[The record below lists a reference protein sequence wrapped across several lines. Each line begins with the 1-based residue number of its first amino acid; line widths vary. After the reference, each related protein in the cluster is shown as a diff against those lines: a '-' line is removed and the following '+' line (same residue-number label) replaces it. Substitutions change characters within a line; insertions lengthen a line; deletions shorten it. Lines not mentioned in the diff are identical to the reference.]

1 MYKNINTLT
10 IHLTQTTAQ
19 KVGTLAIKDKK
30 IYFEYDKDFLKTG
43 IELSPYK
50 LPLKSGLFRCD
61 DDTFDGLW
69 GLFNDSLPDG
79 WGRLLMDRHLMRLGV
94 NPASLSPLDRLAYVG
109 SHAMGALSY
118 EPERE
123 VENSF
128 DKIILD
134 DLAKS
139 SAEIL
144 EGRSEAL
151 LDELLSLN
159 GSSAG
164 ARPKVLVQISDDQKQ
179 IIHGRQKLQEGFS
192 HWMVKFASSMDS
204 REIGAIEYAY
214 SLMAREA
221 GLDMPQTALLEGAK
235 GRYFAIKR
243 FDRVGDRRVH
253 MHSVAGLTHS
263 DFRFPTLDYDDLLA
277 LTLHLTKNIQEV
289 EKVFRLACFNLFTH
303 NRDDHAKNFSFVM
316 DERGV
321 WRFSPIY
328 DVTFSNGPGGE
339 HSTMYMGEGK
349 NPTSEH
355 LLALAKEHGLKKG
368 SVIVDEVGE
377 VTNRWREFARIA
389 GVSRKSYDRIERICN
404 PRFKNNIKKRGT

>member
-1 MYKNINTLT
+1 MTKTLT
-10 IHLTQTTAQ
+10 IHLTKTQ
-19 KVGTLAIKDKK
+19 KVGTLAIRDKK

-50 LPLKSGLFRCD
+50 LPLKAGLFRCD

-94 NPASLSPLDRLAYVG
+94 NPATLSPLDRLAYVG

-118 EPERE
+118 EPEQE
-123 VENSF
+123 IENTF
-128 DKIILD
+128 DDIVLD
-134 DLAKS
+134 DLAES

-144 EGRSEAL
+144 EGSSETL

-179 IIHGRQKLQEGFS
+179 IIHGRQKLKEGFS
-192 HWMVKFASSMDS
+192 HWMVKFASSVDS
-204 REIGAIEYAY
+204 HEVGAVEYAY
-214 SLMAREA
+214 SLMVREA
-221 GLDMPQTALLEGAK
+221 GLDMPKTALLEGKK
-235 GRYFAIKR
+235 GRYFAIER
-243 FDRVGDRRVH
+243 FDRVRDKRIH

-277 LTLHLTKNIQEV
+277 LALHLTKNIQEV
-289 EKVFRLACFNLFTH
+289 EKVFRLACFNLFSH

-316 DERGV
+316 DEKGT
-321 WRFSPIY
+321 WSFSPVY
-328 DVTFSNGPGGE
+328 DVTFSHGIEGG
-339 HSTMYMGEGK
+339 HSTLYLGESK

-355 LLALAKEHGLKKG
+355 LLALAKKHGLKKG
-368 SVIVDEVGE
+368 SAIVDEVAE
-377 VTNRWREFARIA
+377 ASQRWQEFAKTA
-389 GVSRKSYDRIERICN
+389 GVSKRSMESIATV
-404 PRFKNNIKKRGT
+404 IKEI

>member
-1 MYKNINTLT
+1 MNLT
-10 IHLTQTTAQ
+10 IHLTQTTTY

-50 LPLKSGLFRCD
+50 LPLKAGLFRCD
-61 DDTFDGLW
+61 DTTFDGLW

-94 NPASLSPLDRLAYVG
+94 NPHSLSPLDRLAYVG

-118 EPERE
+118 EPEQE
-123 VENSF
+123 VENLL
-128 DKIILD
+128 DEVVLD
-134 DLAKS
+134 DLAES

-144 EGRSEAL
+144 EGSSEAL

-164 ARPKVLVQISDDQKQ
+164 VRPKVLVQISDDQKQ
-179 IIHGRQKLQEGFS
+179 IIHGRQKLKEGFS
-192 HWMVKFASSMDS
+192 HWMVKFASSAYS
-204 REIGAIEYAY
+204 HEIGAIEYAY
-214 SLMAREA
+214 SLMAKEA
-221 GLDMPQTALLEGAK
+221 GLLMPRTALLKGKK
-235 GRYFAIKR
+235 GRYFAIER
-243 FDRVGDRRVH
+243 FDRIGDKRIH

-263 DFRFPTLDYDDLLA
+263 DFRFPTLDYDDLFS
-277 LTLHLTKNIQEV
+277 LTLHLTKNMQEV

-316 DERGV
+316 DEKGV
-321 WRFSPIY
+321 WNFSPVY
-328 DVTFSNGPGGE
+328 DITFSSGIEGG
-339 HSTMYMGEGK
+339 HSTLYLGEGQ

-355 LLALAKEHGLKKG
+355 LLQLAKKHGIKKADAIIEK
-368 SVIVDEVGE
+368 VKEVSNKWKIYAE
-377 VTNRWREFARIA
+377 KS
-389 GVSRKSYDRIERICN
+389 GVSTKTQKLISNHLSTFR
-404 PRFKNNIKKRGT
+404 

>member
-1 MYKNINTLT
+1 MYQNIKTLT
-10 IHLTQTTAQ
+10 IHLTQTTTQ
-19 KVGTLAIKDKK
+19 KVGTLAIRDKK
-30 IYFEYDKDFLKTG
+30 IYFEYDKNFLKTG

-61 DDTFDGLW
+61 DDTLDGLW

-94 NPASLSPLDRLAYVG
+94 NPHSLSPLDRLAYVG

-123 VENSF
+123 VENSI
-128 DKIILD
+128 DTIVLD
-134 DLAKS
+134 DLAES

-144 EGRSEAL
+144 EGSSETL
-151 LDELLSLN
+151 LDELLTLN

-179 IIHGRQKLQEGFS
+179 IIHGRQKLQKGFS

-221 GLDMPQTALLEGAK
+221 GLQMPQTALLEGEK
-235 GRYFAIKR
+235 GRYFAIER

-263 DFRFPTLDYDDLLA
+263 DFRFPTLDYSDLLT
-277 LTLHLTKNIQEV
+277 LTLHLTKNVQEV

-303 NRDDHAKNFSFVM
+303 NRDDHAKNFSFIM
-316 DERGV
+316 DEKGV
-321 WRFSPIY
+321 WSFSPVY
-328 DVTFSNGPGGE
+328 DITFSNGPGGE

-349 NPTSEH
+349 NPRSEH
-355 LLALAKEHGLKKG
+355 LLELAKKHGIKKG
-368 SVIVDEVGE
+368 TEIIDEV
-377 VTNRWREFARIA
+377 REAVSYWSSFAKEA
-389 GVSRKSYDRIERICN
+389 NVSKKSCQSIGDILEQLK
-404 PRFKNNIKKRGT
+404 F

>member
-1 MYKNINTLT
+1 MNKLT
-10 IHLTQTTAQ
+10 IHLTQTKTK
-19 KVGTLAIKDKK
+19 KVGTLAIRDKK

-79 WGRLLMDRHLMRLGV
+79 WGRLLMDRHLMRLGI
-94 NPASLSPLDRLAYVG
+94 NPHSLSPLDRLAYVG
-109 SHAMGALSY
+109 SHSMGALSY

-123 VENSF
+123 VENSI
-128 DKIILD
+128 DTIVLD
-134 DLAKS
+134 DLAES

-144 EGRSEAL
+144 EGSSETL

-164 ARPKVLVQISDDQKQ
+164 ARPKVLVQISSDQKQ
-179 IIHGRQKLQEGFS
+179 IIHGRQELQEGFS

-204 REIGAIEYAY
+204 SEIGTIEYAY

-221 GLDMPQTALLEGAK
+221 GLQMPQTALIEGKK

-243 FDRVGDRRVH
+243 FDRVGDKHVH

-277 LTLHLTKNIQEV
+277 LTLHLTKNMQEV

-316 DERGV
+316 DEKGV
-321 WRFSPIY
+321 WNFSPVY

-349 NPTSEH
+349 YPTSEH
-355 LLALAKEHGLKKG
+355 LLQLAKKHG
-368 SVIVDEVGE
+368 
-377 VTNRWREFARIA
+377 
-389 GVSRKSYDRIERICN
+389 
-404 PRFKNNIKKRGT
+404 IKKADAIIENVKQARDKWKIFAEEAKVSKKSQESIWKSIK

>member
-1 MYKNINTLT
+1 MYQNIKTLT
-10 IHLTQTTAQ
+10 IHLTQTTTQ
-19 KVGTLAIKDKK
+19 KVGTLAIRDKK
-30 IYFEYDKDFLKTG
+30 IYFEYDKNFLKTG

-61 DDTFDGLW
+61 DDTLDGLW

-94 NPASLSPLDRLAYVG
+94 NPHSLSPLDRLAYVG

-118 EPERE
+118 KPEQE
-123 VENSF
+123 LENSI
-128 DKIILD
+128 DEIVLD

-144 EGRSEAL
+144 EGSSETL

-179 IIHGRQKLQEGFS
+179 IIHGRQKLQEDFS

-214 SLMAREA
+214 SLMAKEA
-221 GLDMPQTALLEGAK
+221 ELDMPQTALLEAKK

-243 FDRVGDRRVH
+243 FDRVGNKRVH

-277 LTLHLTKNIQEV
+277 LTLHLTKNVQEV

-316 DERGV
+316 DEKGT
-321 WRFSPIY
+321 WNFSPIY

-349 NPTSEH
+349 HPTSEH
-355 LLALAKEHGLKKG
+355 LLQLAKKHG
-368 SVIVDEVGE
+368 
-377 VTNRWREFARIA
+377 
-389 GVSRKSYDRIERICN
+389 
-404 PRFKNNIKKRGT
+404 IKKADAIIENVKQARDKWKIFAEEAKVSNKMQESIWKVIKGL